1 MAGDAVS
8 PSPGLRPGAPWEEV
22 ALFFTTVKFSLD
34 SDLLYFT
41 IVKVR
46 KIARR
51 SFATVGDGVQGEGS
65 RRPSLPTG
73 QNFASQRSVRF
84 VAMFRANAK
93 LFVTTQHQRFNF

>member
-1 MAGDAVS
+1 MAGDAIS

-22 ALFFTTVKFSLD
+22 ALFFTTVKFSLGQRFVIFYD
-34 SDLLYFT
+34 
-41 IVKVR
+41 R
-46 KIARR
+46 KGKKKRPP
-51 SFATVGDGVQGEGS
+51 VLCDGGDGVQGEGS